1 MKLNIITVV
10 AMILIL
16 AVAVGGLVL
25 TVVYNQY
32 F

>member
-1 MKLNIITVV
+1 MKLNIITIV

-25 TVVYNQY
+25 TVVYNKY